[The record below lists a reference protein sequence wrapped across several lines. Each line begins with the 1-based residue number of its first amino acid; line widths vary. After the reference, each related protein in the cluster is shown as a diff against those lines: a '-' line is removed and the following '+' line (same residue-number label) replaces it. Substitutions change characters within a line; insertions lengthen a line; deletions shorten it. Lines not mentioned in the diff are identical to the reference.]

1 MTTLVSSLNK
11 VLNMVTRKQ
20 QRKRQPKQTSRRRM
34 RARVVTPRMRV
45 NTIPAAVNTAS
56 SIRSKQPGVQRQS
69 NTDRLIQKT
78 IPAGMPTGGV
88 VVDQIVSTTI
98 TDRLRAQASLYQRIR
113 YIRLTFEIQTQTPT
127 TVSGGYV
134 AAFVKDPELVIG
146 SGISGLK
153 RLTAVQDAKTT
164 KWWQSTVIDI
174 KPNQMDYYCANGNDI
189 RWFSPGRLVILC
201 DGSPNQPVEVTVVLK
216 WHVELK
222 EPALQALPVTLP
234 QVVLTATKLQYSE
247 RTSGGT
253 DGRLRAFNTN
263 SAGLDTEIKIVD
275 AFTGLPSIGTIA
287 QLGGLWYQLPYPVT
301 SSNSNSEIR
310 TMHFIKFDQM
320 NADDL
325 ECELYALPLSN
336 SKVEEHFEDNIYFVR
351 GTTFSPIVSSEIL
364 VDENSTSGFWIA
376 SPSPSVT
383 QHLMI
388 SKRFQETQPAESSQL
403 STTVESQLSML
414 CQQMQLQ

>member
-1 MTTLVSSLNK
+1 MTTLVNNLNK
-11 VLNMVTRKQ
+11 VLNMVTRRQ
-20 QRKRQPKQTSRRRM
+20 QRKRQPKQTTRRRQ
-34 RARVVTPRMRV
+34 RARVMNPKMRV

-98 TDRLRAQASLYQRIR
+98 TDRLRAQASLYQRIK
-113 YIRLTFEIQTQTPT
+113 YLRLTFEIQTQTPT

-134 AAFVKDPELVIG
+134 AAFVKDPELVVG
-146 SGISGLK
+146 SGVNGLK

-164 KWWQSTVIDI
+164 KWWQSTIIDV

-201 DGSPNQPVEVTVVLK
+201 DGSPNQPVEVTVILK

-234 QVVLTATKLQYSE
+234 QVILTATKLMYKQNTE
-247 RTSGGT
+247 GGT
-253 DGRLRAFNTN
+253 GGRLRAFNTTT
-263 SAGLDTEIKIVD
+263 AGTDTEVNIED
-275 AFTGLPSIGTIA
+275 AFTGLPSNGTIS
-287 QLGGLWYQLPYPVT
+287 QLGGLLYQLPYPVT
-301 SSNSNSEIR
+301 SSNQSAEIR
-310 TMHFIKFDQM
+310 IMHFIKFDM
-320 NADDL
+320 NGTAL
-325 ECELYALPLSN
+325 ECELYELPFNEYAAEL
-336 SKVEEHFEDNIYFVR
+336 HFEDNIYFVR
-351 GTTFSPIVSSEIL
+351 GATMSPIVASEFL
-364 VDENSTSGFWIA
+364 VDPTSASGFWIA

-383 QHLMI
+383 QQLMI
-388 SKRFQETQPAESSQL
+388 SKRFQETQPTESSQL